1 MSNKFNNLYGF
12 DEYILNTKERN
23 LWRKN
28 ELVPLSTKVFDTLFM
43 LVERHGQVVEK
54 EEMLTTIWED
64 TFVEENNLSQKISIL
79 RKTFGK
85 DKNFIETVPRKGFRF
100 VEEVKVLS
108 DADVENIYKTFQV
121 SEKKTNSLKI
131 ENANNSKPTE
141 NTYFF
146 QRRPLLLTLSVIVLI
161 SLSLVGYNYYNTQK
175 ITSNKTIVPEIKA
188 LTDTGNIQF
197 PTISPN
203 GNSLAYVKNDN
214 PNLFIKDLLTGN
226 KTEVR
231 IDEELVPGFTQFSPD
246 GNYLYFRTRKRRT
259 ELADVYRVSTY
270 GGSAELIIKDA
281 WGLFEV
287 SPDGSQ
293 IAYIKQNQ
301 EQKRYDLIIKNIYS
315 KTEKVLIS
323 KNYPQTFFWEDS
335 PSWSADGKRIM
346 LIQLYTPKSSG
357 KLLVIDVE
365 RKEEQILEFEAIKAI
380 RQSHWLPSSNELLL
394 IATTQKATEQIFRV
408 DFPSG
413 KISKIT
419 NDLKKYRE
427 LSVSKDGKK
436 VVARSHNIYAN
447 IWYLPEGDI
456 KRKKQITEGTQGIA
470 GLFGISWTPSNKIV
484 HYQFGGNESQIRIVD
499 PTDKSGRILAKNL
512 NGVSQY
518 PKVTPD
524 GKTVFFQSS
533 EKGKVKIKSVNI
545 ENEKAEILH
554 PQKNQI
560 ELYPVI
566 SPDGEWVYYIE
577 QNKNIS
583 AISRQS
589 LTENKKETIFKQA
602 EFSPSSFL
610 AISPNGKY
618 LAFNY
623 QKNKKKQETK
633 AENVGVKVGFIDLEN
648 NFKLK
653 TLEVSASRPY
663 IQFTNGGKTFD
674 YIGFN
679 SKNTSKIFRRD
690 LAEDSEPTI
699 IAEIEKEKFYY
710 FSWSKDEKDLAVSI
724 GNNPTDAILFEL
736 N

>member
-1 MSNKFNNLYGF
+1 MSNEFNDLYGF
-12 DEYILNTKERN
+12 DEYVLNAKERN

-28 ELVPLSTKVFDTLFM
+28 ELIPLSTKVFDTLFM
-43 LVERHGQVVEK
+43 LVERHGEVLEK
-54 EEMLTTIWED
+54 EEMLATIWND

-108 DADVENIYKTFQV
+108 DADFEKLYKNPQV
-121 SEKKTNSLKI
+121 SEKNQNSPKIKNTNNNLPP
-131 ENANNSKPTE
+131 ENA
-141 NTYFF
+141 YFF
-146 QRRPLLLTLSVIVLI
+146 QRRPLLLTLGVIIFI
-161 SLSLVGYNYYNTQK
+161 SLSFAVYSYYNTLK
-175 ITSNKTIVPEIKA
+175 ITSNESTIPEIKA
-188 LTDTGNIQF
+188 LTDTGNIRF
-197 PTISPN
+197 PTISPD
-203 GNSLAYVKNDN
+203 GNSLAYVENDS

-246 GNYLYFRTRKRRT
+246 GIYIYFRTRKRKT
-259 ELADVYRVSTY
+259 ELADVYRVPTY

-287 SPDGSQ
+287 SPDGKE
-293 IAYIKQNQ
+293 IVYIKQNQ

-315 KTEKVLIS
+315 KTENILIS
-323 KNYPQTFFWEDS
+323 KNYPKTFFLDDS
-335 PSWSADGKRIM
+335 PSWSSDGRRIL
-346 LIQLYTPKSSG
+346 LIQLYTPKGSG

-365 RKEEQILEFEAIKAI
+365 TKKEQILEFEAIKAI

-413 KISKIT
+413 NISKIT

-456 KRKKQITEGTQGIA
+456 KHKKQITEGTQGLA

-499 PTDKSGRILAKNL
+499 PTDKSGRILAQNPK
-512 NGVSQY
+512 GISQY

-524 GKTVFFQSS
+524 GKNVFFQST

-545 ENEKAEILH
+545 ENEKAEILYS
-554 PQKNQI
+554 QKDQI

-583 AISRQS
+583 AISRRS

-602 EFSPSSFL
+602 DFSPSSFL

-623 QKNKKKQETK
+623 KKSEKKQESKTQ
-633 AENVGVKVGFIDLEN
+633 NVGIKVGFIDLEN

-653 TLEVSASRPY
+653 TLEVPASRPY

-679 SKNTSKIFRRD
+679 SKNSSKIFRRD
-690 LAEDSEPTI
+690 FAEDSEPKI

-736 N
+736 K